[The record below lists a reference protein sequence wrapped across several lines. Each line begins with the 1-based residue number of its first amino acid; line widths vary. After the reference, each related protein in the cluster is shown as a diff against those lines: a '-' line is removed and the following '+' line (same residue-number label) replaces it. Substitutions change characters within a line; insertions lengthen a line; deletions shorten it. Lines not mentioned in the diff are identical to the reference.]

1 MAEKTRQWERGRK
14 KPLKRKSQC
23 PAVPRTPAKV
33 PRVTRTSTTKSVRT
47 WCLGPEGLGTSGAL
61 APQPCGP
68 PALAHSPQDVVDTHD
83 ALRLQVAGVV
93 DDRPLRLQPHVA
105 PVLRKHPVLAAN
117 RLASG
122 ANETAEMGLRAGRWG
137 TETPQGGRSGGKR
150 TGLGLGHLT
159 ARTHRRMSWRGA
171 QRSPHPTLPLH
182 VTHG

>member
-1 MAEKTRQWERGRK
+1 MFHSGNDLLHFSSQELWSEQGYSFSQKKTTNSLLPLSPLGKHSVMPTFHLPPRVGQRHGREDRQWERGRK
-14 KPLKRKSQC
+14 NPLKRKSQC

-105 PVLRKHPVLAAN
+105 PVLRKHPVLAADH
-117 RLASG
+117 LPFG
-122 ANETAEMGLRAGRWG
+122 A
-137 TETPQGGRSGGKR
+137 
-150 TGLGLGHLT
+150 H
-159 ARTHRRMSWRGA
+159 
-171 QRSPHPTLPLH
+171 
-182 VTHG
+182 